1 MRKTWKPECHQ
12 LCMPDVIIEQ
22 QRTMLQ
28 SAYWLARNCGHPEK
42 VPSEYIPSGVFKTTV
57 QKCLFYQDT
66 LWEYLAVT
74 L

>member
-1 MRKTWKPECHQ
+1 MRKAWKPECHQ

-28 SAYWLARNCGHPEK
+28 SAYWLDRNGGHPEK
-42 VPSEYIPSGVFKTTV
+42 VLSEYIPSGVFKTTV

>member
-1 MRKTWKPECHQ
+1 MRKAWKPECHQ

-57 QKCLFYQDT
+57 QNYLFYQDT